1 MNGMKKGETL
11 GTRISALPGTSRITA
26 ASAKP
31 RQKFESSRVGK
42 KTQRLVVFPE
52 AEVETDPSRRVAEE
66 EPWDELRFLPSEQ
79 RHLEPNL
86 RRVTAYLTA
95 E

>member
-1 MNGMKKGETL
+1 MKKTEAL
-11 GTRISALPGTSRITA
+11 GTRISALPGTSRITGT
-26 ASAKP
+26 SAKP
-31 RQKFESSRVGK
+31 RQKFESSRAAK
-42 KTQRLVVFPE
+42 KSQRLVVFPE
-52 AEVETDPSRRVAEE
+52 AEVGEADPTRRGGEDEA
-66 EPWDELRFLPSEQ
+66 WDELRFLPSEQ